1 MKDNKFTPIKISH
14 NHEAERQYTSQF
26 NAKIMRFEG
35 LYNYLSK
42 FISIQDKNTLKSE
55 IYTTFISLFLEK
67 ESANFPPNS
76 PVNSILTFFE
86 INTSKIQALI
96 DEFNAIDFDLTS
108 VDLNAPVL
116 PEQDFGTYTKTN
128 EQNLLFTK
136 IDNVIKAIEGL
147 EKLNKFY
154 APLRPN
160 YTNIK
165 AECFLYFGNYARNL
179 KENFFVGIQA
189 QSFLY
194 IKTIKTRINNAFH
207 KRR

>member
-1 MKDNKFTPIKISH
+1 LVFKLTKLNKMKENKFTPIKISH
-14 NHEAERQYTSQF
+14 NHEQERQHTSLF

-35 LYNYLSK
+35 LYSYLSK
-42 FISIQDKNTLKSE
+42 FISIQDKNTLKDE
-55 IYTTFISLFLEK
+55 IYTTFITLFLEK

-128 EQNLLFTK
+128 EQNILFTK
-136 IDNVIKAIEGL
+136 IDNVIKAIEQL
-147 EKLNKFY
+147 EKLNKVVY
-154 APLRPN
+154 KAPL
-160 YTNIK
+160 I
-165 AECFLYFGNYARNL
+165 
-179 KENFFVGIQA
+179 
-189 QSFLY
+189 
-194 IKTIKTRINNAFH
+194 NAFNFLLQYDLSTQ
-207 KRR
+207 KLNANASYILGNMRG

>member
-1 MKDNKFTPIKISH
+1 MVFKLTKLNKMKENKFTPIKISH
-14 NHEAERQYTSQF
+14 NHEQERQYTSQF

-42 FISIQDKNTLKSE
+42 FISIQDKNTLKNE
-55 IYTTFISLFLEK
+55 IYSNFITAFLEK
-67 ESANFPPNS
+67 ESGNFPPNS
-76 PVNSILTFFE
+76 PINSILTFFE
-86 INTSKIQALI
+86 INTSKIQVLI

-147 EKLNKFY
+147 EKLNKVVY
-154 APLRPN
+154 KAPL
-160 YTNIK
+160 I
-165 AECFLYFGNYARNL
+165 
-179 KENFFVGIQA
+179 
-189 QSFLY
+189 
-194 IKTIKTRINNAFH
+194 NAFNFLLQYDLSTQ
-207 KRR
+207 KLNANASYILGNMRG

>member
-1 MKDNKFTPIKISH
+1 LVFKLTKLNKMKDNKFTPIKISH
-14 NHEAERQYTSQF
+14 NHEQERQYTSLF

-42 FISIQDKNTLKSE
+42 FISIQDKNTLKDE
-55 IYTTFISLFLEK
+55 IYSNFITAFLEK

-76 PVNSILTFFE
+76 PVNSILHFFE
-86 INTSKIQALI
+86 VNTSKIQVLI

-116 PEQDFGTYTKTN
+116 PEQDFGTYTTTA

-147 EKLNKFY
+147 EKLNKVVY
-154 APLRPN
+154 KAPL
-160 YTNIK
+160 I
-165 AECFLYFGNYARNL
+165 
-179 KENFFVGIQA
+179 
-189 QSFLY
+189 
-194 IKTIKTRINNAFH
+194 NAFNFLLQYDLSTQ
-207 KRR
+207 KLNANASYILGNMRG

>member
-1 MKDNKFTPIKISH
+1 LVFKLTKLNKMKDNKFTPIKISH

-42 FISIQDKNTLKSE
+42 FISIQDKNTLKDE
-55 IYTTFISLFLEK
+55 IYTTFITAFLEK

-76 PVNSILTFFE
+76 PINSILTFFE

-96 DEFNAIDFDLTS
+96 DEFNAIDFDLTD

-116 PEQDFGTYTKTN
+116 PEQDFGTYTTTA

-147 EKLNKFY
+147 EKLNKVVY
-154 APLRPN
+154 KAPL
-160 YTNIK
+160 I
-165 AECFLYFGNYARNL
+165 
-179 KENFFVGIQA
+179 
-189 QSFLY
+189 
-194 IKTIKTRINNAFH
+194 NAFAFMMH
-207 KRR
+207 YDLSTQKLNANANYILGNMRG